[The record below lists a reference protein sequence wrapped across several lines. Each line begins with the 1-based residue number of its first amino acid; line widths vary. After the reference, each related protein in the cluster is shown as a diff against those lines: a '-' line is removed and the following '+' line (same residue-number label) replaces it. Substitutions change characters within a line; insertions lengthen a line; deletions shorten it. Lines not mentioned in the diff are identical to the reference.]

1 MDESIIIKPTDK
13 SNGMVPMN
21 RTDYNAAGL
30 ETLQNETVCE
40 QMCSDLNLNYQET
53 SDRKITDMLNKGY
66 ISEVEDTK
74 LREGNR
80 TSCLYG
86 LPKVH
91 KSFENFLYCFQSSV
105 VMIHVQLN
113 CLNG

>member
-1 MDESIIIKPTDK
+1 MDDSIIIKPTDK
-13 SNGMVPMN
+13 GNGMVLMN

-30 ETLQNETVCE
+30 EALQNETVYE
-40 QMCSDLNLNYQET
+40 QMSSDLNLNYQET
-53 SDRKITDMLNKGY
+53 SVRKITDMLNKGY

-74 LREGNR
+74 LREDNR
-80 TSCLYG
+80 TACFCG

-91 KSFENFLYCFQSSV
+91 KSLKILYCVQSAV